1 MGGGGT
7 GQVSTAKKDVS
18 LIHVGGGIFQCGG
31 VRMREN
37 KVDSAARNPR
47 PTHSVVQVSPK
58 NRGSRYFKML
68 LLVFSSQILWV
79 NYEY

>member
-18 LIHVGGGIFQCGG
+18 LIHVGGRIFQCGG

-47 PTHSVVQVSPK
+47 PTHSVVHVSPK
-58 NRGSRYFKML
+58 NRSSRYFKML

>member
-31 VRMREN
+31 VVRMREN
-37 KVDSAARNPR
+37 KVDSAARNPH

-68 LLVFSSQILWV
+68 LLVFSSQILRV
-79 NYEY
+79 N

>member
-1 MGGGGT
+1 MGV
-7 GQVSTAKKDVS
+7 GQVRFQQLRRTWVLSMWG
-18 LIHVGGGIFQCGG
+18 VGSFNVGI

-37 KVDSAARNPR
+37 KVDSAARNPH